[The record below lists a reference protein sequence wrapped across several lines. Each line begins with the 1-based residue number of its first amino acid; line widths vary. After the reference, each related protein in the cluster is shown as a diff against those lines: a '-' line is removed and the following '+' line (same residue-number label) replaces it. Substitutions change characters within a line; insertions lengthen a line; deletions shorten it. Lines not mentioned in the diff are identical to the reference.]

1 MSLTKSSLL
10 PSGIHAISRSRPGVS
25 VTRTKGE
32 RSSMPFTY
40 TSPYA
45 TSAIDLPSGESCA
58 SLTSRPTARGRT
70 RSASSSVPWTASFTG
85 CAPGFVR
92 SMRCS
97 ASHTVANATRPSAD
111 TASSRTSSGK
121 FVTWVPPSAA
131 GAVTD
136 LRHTFT
142 VLPSPRS
149 VR

>member
-1 MSLTKSSLL
+1 MSLTKSSFE

-25 VTRTKGE
+25 VTRTNGE
-32 RSSMPFTY
+32 RSSMPLTY

-58 SLTSRPTARGRT
+58 SLTSRPTPRGRT
-70 RSASSSVPWTASFTG
+70 RSASSSVPWMASFTG
-85 CAPGFVR
+85 CAPGFDR
-92 SMRCS
+92 SMRWT
-97 ASHTVANATRPSAD
+97 ASQTVANAKRPSAD

-131 GAVTD
+131 GAVTA
-136 LRHTFT
+136 LRQTLT